1 MLLVID
7 VGNTNTVVGL
17 MNDSGVVEHWRIST
31 LERTTDEFGLLILQL
46 LGHRDVPAEA
56 VKGAAISCVVP
67 NTLYSIEKGI
77 RRYLDIEPFV
87 VDRGIRSGMRVRTD
101 NPREVGADRIV
112 NAVAAFE
119 RYGGPVLVVDFGTAT
134 TFDCVNKSGD
144 YIGGVICPGFQISA
158 EALFERTAKL
168 PRVQVERP
176 DVVIG
181 TNTVASMQSGLFY
194 GYVGLVDG
202 VAARCKAELGGA
214 TRCVATGGLSRL
226 IGQESREIDAVA
238 DFLTLDG
245 LQLLW
250 TRNR

>member
-31 LERTTDEFGLLILQL
+31 LERTTDEFGLLMLQL
-46 LGHRDVPAEA
+46 LDHRNVSADE

-67 NTLYSIEKGI
+67 NTLYSIEKGV
-77 RRYLDIEPFV
+77 RRYLEIEPFV
-87 VDRGIRSGMRVRTD
+87 VGRGIRSGMRVRTD

-134 TFDCVNKSGD
+134 TFDCVNESGD

-202 VAARCKAELGGA
+202 VAARCKVELGGSP
-214 TRCVATGGLSRL
+214 RCVATGGLSRM
-226 IGQESREIDAVA
+226 IGQESREIDSVA

>member
-1 MLLVID
+1 MLLVVD

-17 MNDSGVVEHWRIST
+17 MNDTGVVEHWRIST
-31 LERTTDEFGLLILQL
+31 LERTTDEFGLLMLQL
-46 LGHRDVPAEA
+46 LGHRNVSASDVH
-56 VKGAAISCVVP
+56 GAAISCVVP

-77 RRYLDIEPFV
+77 RRYLNIEAFV
-87 VDRGIRSGMRVRTD
+87 VGRGIRSGMRVRTD

-112 NAVAAFE
+112 NSVAAFE

-134 TFDCVNKSGD
+134 TFDCVNKKGD

-168 PRVQVERP
+168 PRVRVDRP
-176 DVVIG
+176 DDVIG

-202 VAARCKAELGGA
+202 VAKRCKVELGGV

-226 IGQESREIDAVA
+226 IGQESQEIDAVA
-238 DFLTLDG
+238 DFLTLEG

-250 TRNR
+250 ERNR